1 MSHLGKN
8 LLMGCADGELCDE
21 DLERVQKHV
30 AVCTRCQHELVA
42 LRQTSSKLRLLD
54 DPELPSEL
62 TAKLLALGMTTSG
75 SWLTPPAHSGSGV
88 GPVPSEPVFSRR
100 PADGRGT
107 APADDGTDP
116 GLV

>member
-8 LLMGCADGELCDE
+8 LLMGCADGELSDE
-21 DLERVQKHV
+21 EYERVQAHV
-30 AVCTRCQHELVA
+30 AECTRCQHELVA

-62 TAKLLALGMTTSG
+62 TAKLLALGMSSSG
-75 SWLTPPAHSGSGV
+75 SWLTPPQSDGPGV
-88 GPVPSEPVFSRR
+88 GPIPAEPVFSRR
-100 PADGRGT
+100 HGLGGQGSAGDG
-107 APADDGTDP
+107 ADP